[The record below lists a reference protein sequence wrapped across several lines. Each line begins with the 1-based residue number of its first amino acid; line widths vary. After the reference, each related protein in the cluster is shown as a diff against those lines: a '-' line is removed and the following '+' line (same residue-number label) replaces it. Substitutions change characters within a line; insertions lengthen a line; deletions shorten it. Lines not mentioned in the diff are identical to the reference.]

1 MDITNQIHGASFV
14 LAVFLTSLVWYFA
27 LKIYT
32 WFLKKEL
39 RDMAASELPV
49 SMEDIE
55 HSRNLER
62 AVYDVEL
69 RRRDLKIAEQK
80 LAVAE
85 ANAKVENSLSRID
98 QLNHQIESE
107 KIETAGRK
115 ARKNF
120 AEVGSD
126 LKPAQ

>member
-1 MDITNQIHGASFV
+1 MDIINKVDGASFV
-14 LAVFLTSLVWYFA
+14 LAVILTSTVWYFI
-27 LKIYT
+27 LKIHAWYI
-32 WFLKKEL
+32 KKEM
-39 RDMAASELPV
+39 REQGVSDLPLT
-49 SMEDIE
+49 MEDIE

-80 LAVAE
+80 LSVAE

-98 QLNHQIESE
+98 ELNHQLESD
-107 KIETAGRK
+107 KIETAGKK
-115 ARKNF
+115 ARKNY

-126 LKPAQ
+126 LKVA

>member
-1 MDITNQIHGASFV
+1 MDIINKIDGASFT
-14 LAVFLTSLVWYFA
+14 LAVIATSTVWYFI
-27 LKIYT
+27 LKIYA
-32 WFLKKEL
+32 WYIKKEM
-39 RDMAASELPV
+39 RNDMVSDLPV

-85 ANAKVENSLSRID
+85 ADAKVENSLSRID
-98 QLNHQIESE
+98 ELNHKIESD
-107 KIETAGRK
+107 KIEVAGKK
-115 ARKNF
+115 ARKNY

-126 LKPAQ
+126 LKSA

>member
-1 MDITNQIHGASFV
+1 MDIINKIDGASFV
-14 LAVFLTSLVWYFA
+14 LAVILTSTVWYFV
-27 LKIYT
+27 LKIYA
-32 WFLKKEL
+32 WYIKKEM
-39 RDMAASELPV
+39 REQVVSDLPV

-98 QLNHQIESE
+98 ELNHQIEAD
-107 KIETAGRK
+107 KIVTAGKK
-115 ARKNF
+115 ARKNY

-126 LKPAQ
+126 LKTA

>member
-1 MDITNQIHGASFV
+1 MDIINKIDGASFT
-14 LAVFLTSLVWYFA
+14 LAVIATSTVWYFI
-27 LKIYT
+27 LKIYA
-32 WFLKKEL
+32 WYIKKEM
-39 RDMAASELPV
+39 RNDMVSDLPV

-85 ANAKVENSLSRID
+85 ADAKVENSLSRID
-98 QLNHQIESE
+98 ELNHKIESD
-107 KIETAGRK
+107 KIEVAGKK
-115 ARKNF
+115 ARKSY

-126 LKPAQ
+126 LKVA

>member
-1 MDITNQIHGASFV
+1 MDIINKIDGASFV
-14 LAVFLTSLVWYFA
+14 LAVIVTSAIWHFI
-27 LKIYT
+27 LKIYA
-32 WFLKKEL
+32 WYLKKQL
-39 RDMAASELPV
+39 REGVVSDLPV

-80 LAVAE
+80 LSVAE
-85 ANAKVENSLSRID
+85 AAAKVENSLSRID
-98 QLNHQIESE
+98 ELNHKIEAD
-107 KIETAGRK
+107 KIETAGKK
-115 ARKNF
+115 ARKNY

-126 LKPAQ
+126 LRVS

>member
-1 MDITNQIHGASFV
+1 MDIINKIDGASFV
-14 LAVFLTSLVWYFA
+14 LAVIVTSAIWYFI
-27 LKIYT
+27 LKIYA
-32 WFLKKEL
+32 WILKKEI
-39 RDMAASELPV
+39 RDGVVSDLPV

-80 LAVAE
+80 LSVAE
-85 ANAKVENSLSRID
+85 AAAKVENSLSRID
-98 QLNHQIESE
+98 ELNH
-107 KIETAGRK
+107 KIEADKIDAAGKK
-115 ARKNF
+115 ARKNY

-126 LKPAQ
+126 LKSA

>member
-1 MDITNQIHGASFV
+1 MDIINKIDGASFT
-14 LAVFLTSLVWYFA
+14 LAVIATSTVWYFI
-27 LKIYT
+27 LKIYA
-32 WFLKKEL
+32 WYIKKEM
-39 RDMAASELPV
+39 RNDMVSDLPV

-85 ANAKVENSLSRID
+85 ADAKVENSLSRID
-98 QLNHQIESE
+98 ELNHMIESD
-107 KIETAGRK
+107 KIEVAGKK
-115 ARKNF
+115 ARKNY

-126 LKPAQ
+126 LKSA

>member
-1 MDITNQIHGASFV
+1 MDIINKIDGASFV
-14 LAVFLTSLVWYFA
+14 LAVIATSFVWYFI
-27 LKIYT
+27 LKIYA
-32 WFLKKEL
+32 WYIKKEM
-39 RDMAASELPV
+39 RNDMVSDLPV

-80 LAVAE
+80 LSVAE
-85 ANAKVENSLSRID
+85 AAAKVENSLSRID
-98 QLNHQIESE
+98 ELNHKIESD
-107 KIETAGRK
+107 KIDVAGKK
-115 ARKNF
+115 ARKNY

-126 LKPAQ
+126 LKSV

>member
-1 MDITNQIHGASFV
+1 MDIINQIHGSSFV
-14 LAVFLTSLVWYFA
+14 LAVLITSVVWYIAFR
-27 LKIYT
+27 IYS
-32 WFLKKEL
+32 WWLKKEL
-39 RDMAASELPV
+39 KENMHSDLPI

-85 ANAKVENSLSRID
+85 ANAKVENSLTRID
-98 QLNHQIESE
+98 ELNHEIEVV
-107 KIETAGRK
+107 KIDK
-115 ARKNF
+115 AAKK
-120 AEVGSD
+120 AVA
-126 LKPAQ
+126 KA

>member
-1 MDITNQIHGASFV
+1 MRE
-14 LAVFLTSLVWYFA
+14 LAVA
-27 LKIYT
+27 
-32 WFLKKEL
+32 
-39 RDMAASELPV
+39 DLPI

-69 RRRDLKIAEQK
+69 KRRDLKIAEQK

-98 QLNHQIESE
+98 ELNHQIEAE
-107 KIETAGRK
+107 KIETVGKKVRK
-115 ARKNF
+115 SLTEADQK
-120 AEVGSD
+120 A
-126 LKPAQ
+126 A

>member
-1 MDITNQIHGASFV
+1 MREQVVSD
-14 LAVFLTSLVWYFA
+14 
-27 LKIYT
+27 
-32 WFLKKEL
+32 
-39 RDMAASELPV
+39 LPV

-98 QLNHQIESE
+98 ELNHQIETD
-107 KIETAGRK
+107 KIVTAGKK
-115 ARKNF
+115 ARKNY

-126 LKPAQ
+126 LKTA

>member
-1 MDITNQIHGASFV
+1 MDIINKIDGASFI
-14 LAVFLTSLVWYFA
+14 LAVILTSTVWYFV
-27 LKIYT
+27 LKIYA
-32 WFLKKEL
+32 WYIKKEM
-39 RDMAASELPV
+39 REQVVSDLPV

-98 QLNHQIESE
+98 ELNHQIETD
-107 KIETAGRK
+107 KIVTAGKK
-115 ARKNF
+115 ARKNY

-126 LKPAQ
+126 LKTA

>member
-1 MDITNQIHGASFV
+1 MDIINKIDGASFV
-14 LAVFLTSLVWYFA
+14 LAVILTSTVWYFV
-27 LKIYT
+27 LKIYA
-32 WFLKKEL
+32 WYIKKEM
-39 RDMAASELPV
+39 REQVVSDLPV

-98 QLNHQIESE
+98 ELNHQIETD
-107 KIETAGRK
+107 KIVTAGKK
-115 ARKNF
+115 ARKNY

-126 LKPAQ
+126 LKTA

>member
-1 MDITNQIHGASFV
+1 MDITNKIDGASFV
-14 LAVFLTSLVWYFA
+14 LAVIVTSAIWYFI
-27 LKIYT
+27 LKIYA
-32 WFLKKEL
+32 WYLKKQL
-39 RDMAASELPV
+39 REGVVSDLPV

-80 LAVAE
+80 LSVAE
-85 ANAKVENSLSRID
+85 AAAKVENSLSRID
-98 QLNHQIESE
+98 ELNH
-107 KIETAGRK
+107 KIEADKIDAAGKK
-115 ARKNF
+115 ARKNY

-126 LKPAQ
+126 LKSA

>member
-1 MDITNQIHGASFV
+1 MDIINKIDGASFV
-14 LAVFLTSLVWYFA
+14 LAVILTSTVWYFV
-27 LKIYT
+27 LKIYA
-32 WFLKKEL
+32 WYIKKEM
-39 RDMAASELPV
+39 REQVVSDLPV

-98 QLNHQIESE
+98 ELNHKIESD
-107 KIETAGRK
+107 KIEVAGKK
-115 ARKNF
+115 ARKNY
-120 AEVGSD
+120 AEVGTD
-126 LKPAQ
+126 LKSA

>member
-1 MDITNQIHGASFV
+1 MDIINQIHGASFV
-14 LAVFLTSLVWYFA
+14 LSAFVTSIVWYFA
-27 LKIYT
+27 FKIYA
-32 WFLKKEL
+32 WYLKKEIREL
-39 RDMAASELPV
+39 AVNDLPV

-98 QLNHQIESE
+98 ELNHKIESD
-107 KIETAGRK
+107 KIETAGKK
-115 ARKNF
+115 ARKNY
-120 AEVGSD
+120 AEVGAD
-126 LKPAQ
+126 LKVA

>member
-1 MDITNQIHGASFV
+1 MDIINKIDGASFV
-14 LAVFLTSLVWYFA
+14 LATIVTSSVWYFI
-27 LKIYT
+27 LKINT
-32 WFLKKEL
+32 WYVKRQM
-39 RDMAASELPV
+39 RDGIISDLPV

-98 QLNHQIESE
+98 ELNHKIESD
-107 KIETAGRK
+107 KIDTAGKK
-115 ARKNF
+115 ARKNY
-120 AEVGSD
+120 AEVGAD
-126 LKPAQ
+126 LKVA

>member
-1 MDITNQIHGASFV
+1 MREGIVSN
-14 LAVFLTSLVWYFA
+14 
-27 LKIYT
+27 
-32 WFLKKEL
+32 
-39 RDMAASELPV
+39 LPV

-80 LAVAE
+80 LSVAE
-85 ANAKVENSLSRID
+85 AAAKVENSLSRID
-98 QLNHQIESE
+98 ELNHKIESD
-107 KIETAGRK
+107 KIDAAGKK
-115 ARKNF
+115 ARKNY

-126 LKPAQ
+126 LKSA

>member
-1 MDITNQIHGASFV
+1 MDIIKQIDGASFI
-14 LAVFLTSLVWYFA
+14 LAVFITSIVWYFI
-27 LKIYT
+27 LKIQSWYIR
-32 WFLKKEL
+32 KEL
-39 RDMAASELPV
+39 REAGVSNLPL

-62 AVYDVEL
+62 AVHDVEI

-85 ANAKVENSLSRID
+85 AAAKVENSLSRID
-98 QLNHQIESE
+98 ELNHKIESD
-107 KIETAGRK
+107 KIETAGKK
-115 ARKNF
+115 ARKNY

-126 LKPAQ
+126 LKSV

>member
-1 MDITNQIHGASFV
+1 MDIINQIHGSSFT
-14 LAVFLTSLVWYFA
+14 LAVIVTSVIWYIAFKVYA
-27 LKIYT
+27 
-32 WFLKKEL
+32 WWLKKEL
-39 RDMAASELPV
+39 KENLHSDLPL

-85 ANAKVENSLSRID
+85 ADAKVENSLARID
-98 QLNHQIESE
+98 ELNHEIEVV
-107 KIETAGRK
+107 KIDK
-115 ARKNF
+115 AAKRAIAK
-120 AEVGSD
+120 A
-126 LKPAQ
+126 

>member
-1 MDITNQIHGASFV
+1 MDIFNHIHGASFV
-14 LAVFLTSLVWYFA
+14 LAIFVTSAVWYFA
-27 LKIYT
+27 FKVYAWYLR
-32 WFLKKEL
+32 KEMREL
-39 RDMAASELPV
+39 VASDLPV

-98 QLNHQIESE
+98 ELNHQIESD
-107 KIETAGRK
+107 KIETAGKK
-115 ARKNF
+115 ARKNY
-120 AEVGSD
+120 AEVGAD
-126 LKPAQ
+126 LKTA

>member
-1 MDITNQIHGASFV
+1 MDIINKIDGASFI
-14 LAVFLTSLVWYFA
+14 LAVILTSTVWYFV
-27 LKIYT
+27 LKIYA
-32 WFLKKEL
+32 WYIKKEM
-39 RDMAASELPV
+39 REQVVSDLPV

-98 QLNHQIESE
+98 ELNHQIEAD
-107 KIETAGRK
+107 KIVTAGKK
-115 ARKNF
+115 ARKNY

-126 LKPAQ
+126 LKTA

>member
-1 MDITNQIHGASFV
+1 MDIINQIHGASFV
-14 LAVFLTSLVWYFA
+14 LAVIVTSVVWYFV

-32 WFLKKEL
+32 WYLKREM
-39 RDMAASELPV
+39 RDGIVSNLPV

-69 RRRDLKIAEQK
+69 KRRDLKIAEQK

-98 QLNHQIESE
+98 QLNHQIESD
-107 KIETAGRK
+107 KIDTAGKK
-115 ARKNF
+115 ARKNY
-120 AEVGSD
+120 AEVGAD
-126 LKPAQ
+126 LKAA

>member
-1 MDITNQIHGASFV
+1 MDIINQIHGASFV
-14 LAVFLTSLVWYFA
+14 LSAFVTSLVWYFA
-27 LKIYT
+27 FKIYA
-32 WFLKKEL
+32 WYLKKEM
-39 RDMAASELPV
+39 RELAVADLPI

-69 RRRDLKIAEQK
+69 KRRDLKIAEQK

-98 QLNHQIESE
+98 ELNHQIEAE
-107 KIETAGRK
+107 KIETVGKKVRK
-115 ARKNF
+115 SLTEADQK
-120 AEVGSD
+120 A
-126 LKPAQ
+126 A

>member
-1 MDITNQIHGASFV
+1 MDIINKFDGASFV
-14 LAVFLTSLVWYFA
+14 LAVILTSTVWYFV
-27 LKIYT
+27 LKIYA
-32 WFLKKEL
+32 WYIKKEM
-39 RDMAASELPV
+39 REQVVSDLPV

-98 QLNHQIESE
+98 ELNHQIEAD
-107 KIETAGRK
+107 KIVTAGKK
-115 ARKNF
+115 ARKNY

-126 LKPAQ
+126 LKTA